1 MTPAQSI
8 AKNPLTKFFRQPKIY
23 VRLPSNGE
31 NYPQGTLEMTE
42 SGELPVFA
50 MTAKDELSM
59 KTPDA
64 LINGQATVDVIQSCM
79 PNIKNAWKIPSIDID
94 AILVAIRIATYG
106 EKLTITTKVPNIG
119 EERDFEVDL
128 RILLGELLQHSW
140 ESNCPIT
147 DEITTVLR
155 PLNYKE
161 FTENALKTFE
171 EQRILNLVNDQTI
184 SDEKKLEEFN
194 KSFKRLTELTIGMA
208 STSITQVVTPDGVV
222 DNAKFIKEF
231 IENADK
237 EFFTKITSHLETQR
251 TKFNLKPL
259 NIISTEEDKQ
269 AGAPESWEVPIT
281 FDQSNFFA

>member
-1 MTPAQSI
+1 MIPAQQMQ
-8 AKNPLTKFFRQPKIY
+8 KNPLTKFFRQPKIY
-23 VRLPSNGE
+23 MRLPSNGE
-31 NYPQGTLEMTE
+31 NYPKGSLEMTE
-42 SGELPVFA
+42 SGELPVYA

-106 EKLTITTKVPNIG
+106 EKLTITTKVPNVG

-128 RILLGELLQHSW
+128 RMLAGEILQHTW
-140 ESNCPIT
+140 ESACPIT
-147 DEITTVLR
+147 DEITAILR

-171 EQRILNLVNDQTI
+171 EQKILNLVNDQSI

-194 KSFKRLTELTIGMA
+194 KSFKRLSELTIGMA
-208 STSITQVVTPDGVV
+208 STSIVQVVTPDGSV
-222 DNAKFIKEF
+222 DNPAFIKEF

-237 EFFTKITSHLETQR
+237 EFFTKITNHLEEQR
-251 TKFNLKPL
+251 SKFNLKPL
-259 NIISTEEDKQ
+259 NIISTEEDKA
-269 AGAPESWEVPIT
+269 AGAPETWEVPIT